1 MPTAAHRAGAVTL
14 CGVFNHGVTSA
25 LAVAGVGVG
34 VLGLVV
40 ALAALSVLVRLR
52 RSLALLHRD
61 GDRPTFLE
69 AAGRT
74 MTEVETLRGETD
86 LVRTDLAAVREE
98 LAHAVRRVALVRY
111 DAFPDVGG
119 QLSFSVALLADD
131 QNGVVMT
138 AINGRHETRMYA
150 KRIVAG
156 TAEQEISPEERQ
168 AIAEALAVG
177 TAARPVARR

>member
-1 MPTAAHRAGAVTL
+1 M
-14 CGVFNHGVTSA
+14 FNHGFTGA
-25 LAVAGVGVG
+25 LAVAGVAVG

-40 ALAALSVLVRLR
+40 ALTALTLLVRLR
-52 RSLALLHRD
+52 RSLTLLHRD
-61 GDRPTFLE
+61 GDQPTFLE

-74 MTEVETLRGETD
+74 VTEVEALRGETG
-86 LVRTDLAAVREE
+86 LVRTDLAAVHEE

-150 KRIVAG
+150 KRIVDG
-156 TAEQEISPEERQ
+156 NAEQEISPEERR
-168 AIAEALAVG
+168 AISEALSAGSTV
-177 TAARPVARR
+177 RPVARR